1 MNLKVFISPPS
12 GYGIENMTAIL
23 LLIIKILQFHWSF
36 VLILYILN
44 KSVNSSIIE
53 LLYFFQ
59 RTRHRQNAPLLYS
72 IHGQTDDFFTF
83 CRNLYLQEPEQF
95 RRCIHRLA
103 VTGLWLYSFRRPIP
117 IPPWPHSWIF
127 DIKSGTLKIIMN
139 LFLVQTNPK
148 LYP

>member
-59 RTRHRQNAPLLYS
+59 KTRQRHDSCTLTYS
-72 IHGQTDDFFTF
+72 MYGQTDDFFYF
-83 CRNLYLQEPEQF
+83 LQKSLFTGTIAIPAAYSPSGSDGPMTLLVSSANS
-95 RRCIHRLA
+95 HTS
-103 VTGLWLYSFRRPIP
+103 VTAF
-117 IPPWPHSWIF
+117 
-127 DIKSGTLKIIMN
+127 LK
-139 LFLVQTNPK
+139 
-148 LYP
+148 